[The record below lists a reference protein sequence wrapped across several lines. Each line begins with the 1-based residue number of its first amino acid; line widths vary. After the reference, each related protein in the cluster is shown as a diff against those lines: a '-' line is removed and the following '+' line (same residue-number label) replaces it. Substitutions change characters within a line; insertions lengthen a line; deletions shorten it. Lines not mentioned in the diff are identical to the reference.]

1 MELYWFQPGVCG
13 INFTLLFLST
23 ITWRQLYLGSTQKM
37 ITRLLNEKW
46 EPILGGTSSCTTFW
60 LLCSCLSSIR
70 RWRSLK
76 NTFHHTY
83 LPTNIYFQKISIS
96 VLWGALRKTYCIW
109 IDESEQSTYGSPQII
124 RRESYIVPYIQQADV
139 MLPKQPSSYV
149 GNQWFWYL
157 CVVLFWK

>member
-1 MELYWFQPGVCG
+1 MCG

-37 ITRLLNEKW
+37 ITRLPNEKW

-70 RWRSLK
+70 RPRSLK

-109 IDESEQSTYGSPQII
+109 IDKTEQSTYGSPQII
-124 RRESYIVPYIQQADV
+124 RRESDVVPYIQQADV
-139 MLPKQPSSYV
+139 ISNFDTYVLCCFVLKVVEKWLKWRSS
-149 GNQWFWYL
+149 GTL
-157 CVVLFWK
+157 ED